1 LTEAFSGCFEFLFTI
16 LMYQRESQA
25 SEQTLPT
32 SLDLLGKACIV
43 TGASR
48 GIGAAIAIALSKA
61 GGDVAVNYAREELA
75 AQEVANTV
83 TINGRRALKSK
94 FDVTN
99 FAEVK
104 AAIDQIAYEFGHID
118 VLVNN
123 AGINR
128 DRTLLKMSAEEWND
142 VLRVNLTGVFNVSK
156 AVLPHMIKGGWGR
169 IINLSSIIG
178 LTGNVG
184 QSNYAASKAGII
196 GFSKSIA
203 KELASKQITVN
214 VIAPGFT
221 TTSMVEALP
230 EEIKTNLIQRIP
242 MKRFANPQEIGDLVA
257 YLASPRSAYIT
268 GEVITIGGGLNL

>member
-1 LTEAFSGCFEFLFTI
+1 MMFQKETSLT
-16 LMYQRESQA
+16 QQA
-25 SEQTLPT
+25 SGLP
-32 SLDLLGKACIV
+32 LELLGKVSLV

-48 GIGAAIAIALSKA
+48 GIGAAIAIALSRA
-61 GGDVAVNYAREELA
+61 GSDVAVNYAREELA
-75 AQEVANTV
+75 AEEVANTV
-83 TINGRRALKSK
+83 SINGRHALKSK

-99 FAEVK
+99 FDQVK
-104 AAIDQIAYEFGHID
+104 EAIDLIAYEFGRID
-118 VLVNN
+118 ILVNN

-128 DRTLLKMSAEEWND
+128 DRTILKMSSQEWNE
-142 VLRVNLTGVFNVSK
+142 VLRVNLDGVFNVTK
-156 AVLPHMIKGGWGR
+156 AALPHMIKGGWGR

-221 TTSMVEALP
+221 TTSMVESLP
-230 EEIKTNLIQRIP
+230 EEIKSSLIQRIP
-242 MKRFANPQEIGDLVA
+242 MKRFASPHEIGDLVA

>member
-1 LTEAFSGCFEFLFTI
+1 ML
-16 LMYQRESQA
+16 YQKEVNPANQA
-25 SEQTLPT
+25 S
-32 SLDLLGKACIV
+32 SANLDLLGKTSLV

-48 GIGAAIAIALSKA
+48 GIGAAIAIALSKVGA
-61 GGDVAVNYAREELA
+61 DVAVNYAREELA
-75 AQEVANTV
+75 AEEVANTV
-83 TINGRRALKSK
+83 SINGRHALKTK

-99 FAEVK
+99 YDEVRS
-104 AAIDQIAYEFGHID
+104 AIDRIADDFGHID
-118 VLVNN
+118 ILVNN

-128 DRTLLKMSAEEWND
+128 DRTLLKMNAQEWNE
-142 VLRVNLTGVFNVSK
+142 VLKVNLDGVFNVTK

-221 TTSMVEALP
+221 TTSMVESLP

-242 MKRFANPQEIGDLVA
+242 MKRFADPQEIGDLVA

>member
-1 LTEAFSGCFEFLFTI
+1 
-16 LMYQRESQA
+16 MVQKESQV
-25 SEQTLPT
+25 SDQSVP
-32 SLDLLGKACIV
+32 LDLLGRASIV

-61 GGDVAVNYAREELA
+61 GSDVAVNYAREELA

-83 TINGRRALKSK
+83 SIIGRHALKSK

-99 FAEVK
+99 FNEVRD
-104 AAIDQIAYEFGHID
+104 AVDEIGEEFGHID
-118 VLVNN
+118 ILVNN

-128 DRTLLKMSAEEWND
+128 DRTLLKMNPQEWNE
-142 VLRVNLTGVFNVSK
+142 VIKVNLDGMFNVTK
-156 AVLPHMIKGGWGR
+156 AVLPHMLKGGWGR

-221 TTSMVEALP
+221 TTSMVESLS
-230 EEIKTNLIQRIP
+230 EEIKSNLIQKIP
-242 MKRFANPQEIGDLVA
+242 MKRFASPHEIGDLVA

>member
-1 LTEAFSGCFEFLFTI
+1 
-16 LMYQRESQA
+16 MVQKESSISDQ
-25 SEQTLPT
+25 SVSVP
-32 SLDLLGKACIV
+32 LDLLGKASLV

-61 GGDVAVNYAREELA
+61 GSDVAVNYAREELA

-83 TINGRRALKSK
+83 SIIGRHALKSK

-99 FAEVK
+99 FNEVK
-104 AAIDQIAYEFGHID
+104 NAIDRIAEDFGHID
-118 VLVNN
+118 ILVNN

-128 DRTLLKMSAEEWND
+128 DRTLLKMSPQEWSE
-142 VLRVNLTGVFNVSK
+142 VMKVNLDGMFNVTK
-156 AVLPHMIKGGWGR
+156 AVLPHMLKGGWGR

-221 TTSMVEALP
+221 TTSMVESLP
-230 EEIKTNLIQRIP
+230 EEIKSSLIQRIP

>member
-1 LTEAFSGCFEFLFTI
+1 
-16 LMYQRESQA
+16 MVQKESQV
-25 SEQTLPT
+25 SGQSVP
-32 SLDLLGKACIV
+32 LDLLGRASIV

-61 GGDVAVNYAREELA
+61 GSDVAVNYAREELA

-83 TINGRRALKSK
+83 SIIGRHALKSK

-99 FAEVK
+99 FNEVRD
-104 AAIDQIAYEFGHID
+104 AVDEIGEEFGHID
-118 VLVNN
+118 ILVNN

-128 DRTLLKMSAEEWND
+128 DRTLLKMNPQEWNE
-142 VLRVNLTGVFNVSK
+142 VIKVNLDGMFNVTK
-156 AVLPHMIKGGWGR
+156 AVLPHMLKGGWGR

-221 TTSMVEALP
+221 TTSMVESLS
-230 EEIKTNLIQRIP
+230 EEIKSNLIQRIP
-242 MKRFANPQEIGDLVA
+242 MKRFASPHEIGDLVA

>member
-1 LTEAFSGCFEFLFTI
+1 MIQSEASISRQSDG
-16 LMYQRESQA
+16 A
-25 SEQTLPT
+25 
-32 SLDLLGKACIV
+32 SLDLLGKASIV

-61 GGDVAVNYAREELA
+61 GSDVAVNYAREELA
-75 AQEVANTV
+75 AEEVASTV
-83 TINGRRALKSK
+83 SINGRQALKSR

-99 FAEVK
+99 YDQVK
-104 AAIDQIAYEFGHID
+104 EAIDRIASEFGHVDI
-118 VLVNN
+118 LVNN

-128 DRTLLKMSAEEWND
+128 DRTLLKMSPQEWNE
-142 VLRVNLTGVFNVSK
+142 VLRVNLDGVFNVTK

-221 TTSMVEALP
+221 TTSMVESLS

-242 MKRFANPQEIGDLVA
+242 MKRFASPHEIGDLVA

>member
-1 LTEAFSGCFEFLFTI
+1 M
-16 LMYQRESQA
+16 MYQKES
-25 SEQTLPT
+25 SLPGTVSST
-32 SLDLLGKACIV
+32 SLDLLGKASIV

-48 GIGAAIAIALSKA
+48 GIGAAIAIALSKSGA
-61 GGDVAVNYAREELA
+61 DVAVNYAREELA
-75 AQEVANTV
+75 AEEVANTV
-83 TINGRRALKSK
+83 SINGRHAIKAK
-94 FDVTN
+94 FDVTH
-99 FAEVK
+99 FEEVK
-104 AAIDQIAYEFGHID
+104 SAIDSIAYEFGHID
-118 VLVNN
+118 ILVNN

-128 DRTLLKMSAEEWND
+128 DRTLLKMSAEEWNE
-142 VLRVNLTGVFNVSK
+142 VMRVNLNGVFNVTK
-156 AVLPHMIKGGWGR
+156 AVLPHMMKGGWGR

-203 KELASKQITVN
+203 KELAPKEITVN

-221 TTSMVEALP
+221 TTSMVESLP

-242 MKRFANPQEIGDLVA
+242 MKRFANPHEIGDLVA

>member
-1 LTEAFSGCFEFLFTI
+1 
-16 LMYQRESQA
+16 MYQRES
-25 SEQTLPT
+25 SVTEQRSPAP
-32 SLDLLGKACIV
+32 LDLTGKASIV

-48 GIGAAIAIALSKA
+48 GIGAAIAIALSKSGA
-61 GGDVAVNYAREELA
+61 DVAVNYAREELA
-75 AQEVANTV
+75 AQEVVNTV
-83 TINGRRALKSK
+83 SINGGHAMKSR

-99 FAEVK
+99 FDEVK
-104 AAIDQIAYEFGHID
+104 RSIDGIAEEFGHID
-118 VLVNN
+118 ILVNN

-128 DRTLLKMSAEEWND
+128 DRTLLKMTPQEWAE
-142 VLRVNLTGVFNVSK
+142 VLRVNLDGVFNVTK
-156 AVLPHMIKGGWGR
+156 AVLPHMLKGGWGR

-221 TTSMVEALP
+221 TTSMVESLS

-242 MKRFANPQEIGDLVA
+242 MKRFASPHEIGDLVA

>member
-1 LTEAFSGCFEFLFTI
+1 
-16 LMYQRESQA
+16 MYQNESSMSRQSSA
-25 SEQTLPT
+25 VPLELQ
-32 SLDLLGKACIV
+32 GKASIV

-61 GGDVAVNYAREELA
+61 GSDVAVNYAREELA

-83 TINGRRALKSK
+83 SINGTHALKSK

-99 FAEVK
+99 FDEVK
-104 AAIDQIAYEFGHID
+104 AAVDAIAYEFGHVDI
-118 VLVNN
+118 LVNN

-128 DRTLLKMSAEEWND
+128 DRTLLKMTAQEWNE
-142 VLRVNLTGVFNVSK
+142 VMRVNLDGVFNVTK

-221 TTSMVEALP
+221 TTSMVESLS

-242 MKRFANPQEIGDLVA
+242 MKRFARPHEIGDLVA